1 MLTHKSKVFLLV
13 LYRVFNQRVSGFL
26 SVEQIKLEVLLIKSL
41 ETVLKDLSVN
51 NKILTCSY
59 TLCIVFLNLAWLL
72 SLIRQ
77 SYGIV

>member
-51 NKILTCSY
+51 NKSLTCSY
-59 TLCIVFLNLAWLL
+59 TLCIVLILAWLL